1 MRGHRGRNKVYPD
14 EAVSRRGRK
23 NDENYKTVYNFSD
36 GAFHIFRP
44 VRLCNVGSQ
53 SEKRRLRK
61 RHAYGFAR
69 GFIERGIETEEQ
81 LEAAVEESLKD
92 YNTDWTIVQVKLKDI
107 SRTDE
112 AFILDFKLARIQNL
126 HNVGRYE
133 LETGSDFL
141 ADSNTRNLLKKWSR
155 GQFENL
161 EYSNGK
167 LVSSLAED
175 IKIYPVK
182 YGSGEVIDAGRVY
195 GKLSAGR

>member
-1 MRGHRGRNKVYPD
+1 MTKIIKRCTIFLTALFIFFALCGCATLEVNLKRDGSGS
-14 EAVSRRGRK
+14 ATLTVSR
-23 NDENYKTVYNFSD
+23 EALS
-36 GAFHIFRP
+36 
-44 VRLCNVGSQ
+44 
-53 SEKRRLRK
+53 
-61 RHAYGFAR
+61 
-69 GFIERGIETEEQ
+69 ERGIETEEQ

>member
-141 ADSNTRNLLKKWSR
+141 ADSNT
-155 GQFENL
+155 GTF
-161 EYSNGK
+161 
-167 LVSSLAED
+167 
-175 IKIYPVK
+175 
-182 YGSGEVIDAGRVY
+182 
-195 GKLSAGR
+195 